1 MLDLKLLKGHQ
12 TANKE
17 MTVGEPLCKFVNVL
31 LCRGGAG
38 VVKGTVLLENPQ
50 GSPVISL
57 DQLKRQVLLIAVFLP
72 WCEPSK
78 QTVLSLSAGLKEVPS
93 NRLWRRWNRQSF
105 WSCTRCLE
113 LLDCSIQHFTLLT
126 IEPKLLHLSLLNTCL
141 IVVYFLFTILLLF
154 VVS

>member
-57 DQLKRQVLLIAVFLP
+57 DQLKRQVLLIAVFYHGVSP
-72 WCEPSK
+72 QNK
-78 QTVLSLSAGLKEVPS
+78 Q
-93 NRLWRRWNRQSF
+93 F
-105 WSCTRCLE
+105 CLF
-113 LLDCSIQHFTLLT
+113 LLG
-126 IEPKLLHLSLLNTCL
+126 
-141 IVVYFLFTILLLF
+141 
-154 VVS
+154 